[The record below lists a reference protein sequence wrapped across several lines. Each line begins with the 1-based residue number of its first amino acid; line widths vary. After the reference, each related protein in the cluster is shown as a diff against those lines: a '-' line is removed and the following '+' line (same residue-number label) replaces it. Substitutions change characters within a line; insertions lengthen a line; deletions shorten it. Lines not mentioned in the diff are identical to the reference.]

1 MLLFACNSIH
11 IIQITSDIS
20 PNYWGFFYNQWDY
33 YTRKIFTNMS
43 ISFFSY
49 KLFYFLK
56 EEFLQIQQ
64 VTDEDFNLSTPQY
77 KSERP
82 SNSKCKGKDKVFLL
96 NKRMKRKKNFNTY
109 LTQHKVKLCISLF
122 HFVSLQQTEVG
133 STQQMVLQK
142 YKKHHIKNYQ
152 THDFKES
159 CQKHHIK
166 NDSCKSRLNPTNGSK
181 KIQYQKYRIK
191 NYSDKWSIKAN
202 FCFSAKMFIQRG
214 QMLPD

>member
-1 MLLFACNSIH
+1 
-11 IIQITSDIS
+11 
-20 PNYWGFFYNQWDY
+20 
-33 YTRKIFTNMS
+33 MS

-49 KLFYFLK
+49 KLFFGK
-56 EEFLQIQQ
+56 EELKYSKLL
-64 VTDEDFNLSTPQY
+64 TKNLIYLLLIINQKDLLTQST
-77 KSERP
+77 
-82 SNSKCKGKDKVFLL
+82 KGKTKSFFWI
-96 NKRMKRKKNFNTY
+96 KEWKEKNFNTY

-166 NDSCKSRLNPTNGSK
+166 NDSSKSRLNPTNGSK
-181 KIQYQKYRIK
+181 NIQYQKYHIK

>member
-1 MLLFACNSIH
+1 MLLFACNSIQ

-20 PNYWGFFYNQWDY
+20 PNYWVFFYNQWDY

-56 EEFLQIQQ
+56 EEFLKIQK
-64 VTDEDFNLSTPQY
+64 VTDVEFNLSTPQY
-77 KSERP
+77 KSDRP

-96 NKRMKRKKNFNTY
+96 NKRMKRKKFFNTY

-166 NDSCKSRLNPTNGSK
+166 KWF
-181 KIQYQKYRIK
+181 QQKQAQP
-191 NYSDKWSIKAN
+191 NKW
-202 FCFSAKMFIQRG
+202 F
-214 QMLPD
+214 